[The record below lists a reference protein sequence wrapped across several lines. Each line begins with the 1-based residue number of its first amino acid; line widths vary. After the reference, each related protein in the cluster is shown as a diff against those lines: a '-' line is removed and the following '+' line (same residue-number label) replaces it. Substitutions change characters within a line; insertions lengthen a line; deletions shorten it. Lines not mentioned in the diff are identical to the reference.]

1 VSSLSVFDVVAAL
14 IATAAATVA
23 AAAATCDKSF
33 YSVLNSNLLLIKP
46 TASAVAAATCLC
58 HTWPAKWI
66 HAVNNI
72 ELSRE

>member
-1 VSSLSVFDVVAAL
+1 MSSLSVFDVVAAL

>member
-14 IATAAATVA
+14 IAT
-23 AAAATCDKSF
+23 AAATCDKSF